1 MKKHDLTPIYN
12 KFVTLYAKTSDPE
25 VEKKAWNS
33 ICDIVLKAMNI
44 TYYNFVVSNNIH
56 RSDNIDM
63 VMTCYTRL
71 LERIHKWKYKR
82 HKAYT
87 VDYLYTVCRLE
98 VVFALQNERQ
108 QMIDATESL
117 DQYNDKQREVEDQY
131 DNETYF
137 D

>member
-1 MKKHDLTPIYN
+1 MNVKDYTPIYN
-12 KFVTLYAKTSDPE
+12 KFVTLYNKTTDPKI
-25 VEKKAWNS
+25 EKQTWEKIS
-33 ICDIVLKAMNI
+33 MIVYKVMRI

-56 RSDNIDM
+56 RQDNEDM
-63 VMTCYTRL
+63 LSTCYVRL

-87 VDYLYTVCRLE
+87 VDYLVTVCRLE